1 MRLKIEKIHLHNF
14 RQFSGDTIVEF
25 STDENKNITVI
36 HAMNG
41 SGKTTFLQ
49 AFYWGLYGNINLPNG
64 NRLLNENLFVAM
76 SNGESKD
83 VFIEIT
89 ATHEGALY
97 IIKRS
102 LNVTKDLTGN
112 MKNSKILLELNYTD
126 KSGKSKYLDSE
137 SKAQDKINLI
147 IPEKLARYF
156 FFDGERIESL
166 GDNTAKARKDIANGI
181 KNILNI
187 NTYDELKKVLE
198 KKVIISFQ
206 NEIKSGNTDKYNE
219 LLQTKSEIIT
229 SIDEHEKQ
237 RNNLQD
243 TKERLS
249 NEIEELNHMIL
260 QNEAAVEYQ
269 NRLNDNTEKIDKL
282 ENEVGDLVYSR
293 KGTKKESFP
302 KVDTKLTINRLLKK
316 LKDSV
321 EINLDMTSV
330 DENTITG
337 INTEAVDQI
346 LERKKCIC
354 GREIGKEEKIR
365 LENIR
370 QYLPPHDQRML
381 VYGYKEKYLERIDSL
396 KDVEQEKDNLLSKY
410 FELREEI
417 DKLYENNKE
426 LNKKLDSVDSVKDY
440 NDDRKKKENE
450 KEEVLKEIGKKD
462 SKLDELKNKL
472 ENLDK
477 EINKCATFNDYNEK
491 TVKRINFV
499 NNMINI
505 LERNIDKKKK
515 DIHDKLTHEVNSI
528 FASVSHKN
536 TKEVI
541 IDEDYSYK
549 IRDKVTQHEALSEGE
564 AIITSLSFIASII
577 KIAKDLEEQKKSE
590 VDEGVEYPLV
600 LDAPFA
606 KLDSVH
612 IKGIAPVLPKFADQ
626 VILLT
631 VDQQF
636 KGVTEGNIIDCIGME
651 YDMKNI
657 MDKEVIIERVK

>member
-1 MRLKIEKIHLHNF
+1 M
-14 RQFSGDTIVEF
+14 
-25 STDENKNITVI
+25 
-36 HAMNG
+36 
-41 SGKTTFLQ
+41 
-49 AFYWGLYGNINLPNG
+49 
-64 NRLLNENLFVAM
+64 
-76 SNGESKD
+76 
-83 VFIEIT
+83 
-89 ATHEGALY
+89 
-97 IIKRS
+97 
-102 LNVTKDLTGN
+102 
-112 MKNSKILLELNYTD
+112 
-126 KSGKSKYLDSE
+126 
-137 SKAQDKINLI
+137 
-147 IPEKLARYF
+147 
-156 FFDGERIESL
+156 
-166 GDNTAKARKDIANGI
+166 
-181 KNILNI
+181 
-187 NTYDELKKVLE
+187 
-198 KKVIISFQ
+198 
-206 NEIKSGNTDKYNE
+206 
-219 LLQTKSEIIT
+219 
-229 SIDEHEKQ
+229 
-237 RNNLQD
+237 
-243 TKERLS
+243 
-249 NEIEELNHMIL
+249 
-260 QNEAAVEYQ
+260 
-269 NRLNDNTEKIDKL
+269 
-282 ENEVGDLVYSR
+282 
-293 KGTKKESFP
+293 
-302 KVDTKLTINRLLKK
+302 LKK

-321 EINLDMTSV
+321 EINLDVASV

-346 LERKKCIC
+346 LEKKVCIC
-354 GREIGKEEKIR
+354 GRGIGNDEKIR
-365 LENIR
+365 LENLR

-396 KDVEQEKDNLLSKY
+396 KDVEQEKDNLISKY

-417 DKLYENNKE
+417 DKLYEDNKE

-440 NDDRKKKENE
+440 NDDRKKKESE
-450 KEEVLKEIGKKD
+450 KEEILKEIGKLD

-477 EINKCATFNDYNEK
+477 EINKCAAFNDYNEK
-491 TVKRINFV
+491 TIKRINFV

-505 LERNIDKKKK
+505 LEHNIDKKKK
-515 DIHDKLTHEVNSI
+515 DIHDKLTQEVNSI
-528 FASVSHKN
+528 FTSVSHKN

-590 VDEGVEYPLV
+590 VGEGVEYPLV

-636 KGVTEGNIIDCIGME
+636 KGVTEGNIIDSIGIE
-651 YDMKNI
+651 YDMRNV

>member
-1 MRLKIEKIHLHNF
+1 MKIEKIHMHNF

-49 AFYWGLYGNINLPNG
+49 SFYWALYGNINLPNG
-64 NRLLNENLFVAM
+64 NRLLNENLFADM
-76 SNGESKD
+76 NNEESKE

-89 ATHEGALY
+89 ATHEDALY

-102 LNVTKDLTGN
+102 LNVTKDLNGN

-126 KSGKSKYLDSE
+126 KSGKSKYLDAE
-137 SKAQDKINLI
+137 SKAQDKINSI

-166 GDNTAKARKDIANGI
+166 GENTAKARKDIANGI

-187 NTYDELKKVLE
+187 TTYDELKKVLE
-198 KKVIISFQ
+198 KKVVIAFQ
-206 NEIKSGNTDKYNE
+206 NEIKSGNTDKLND
-219 LLQTKSEIIT
+219 LLQTKSEVIT
-229 SIDEHEKQ
+229 SIDDYEKQ
-237 RNNLQD
+237 KNNLQEE
-243 TKERLS
+243 KEKLGKR
-249 NEIEELNHMIL
+249 IEELNHIIL
-260 QNEAAVEYQ
+260 KNETAVEYQ
-269 NRLNDNTEKIDKL
+269 NRLNDNKEKIAKL
-282 ENEVGDLVYSR
+282 ESEIEDIVYGR
-293 KGTKKESFP
+293 KGTKKESLP
-302 KVDTKLTINRLLKK
+302 KAYTKLTISRLLNK

-321 EINLDMTSV
+321 EINLDVASV
-330 DENTITG
+330 DENVITG

-346 LERKKCIC
+346 LEKKQCIC
-354 GREIGKEEKIR
+354 GRLIGNDEKIR
-365 LENIR
+365 LENLR

-381 VYGYKEKYLERIDSL
+381 VYGYKEKYFERIESL
-396 KDVEQEKDNLLSKY
+396 KDVDQEKDNLIAKY
-410 FELREEI
+410 FELKEEV
-417 DKLYENNKE
+417 DKLYDDNKE
-426 LNKKLDSVDSVKDY
+426 LNKKLDSVESVKDY
-440 NDDRKKKENE
+440 NDERNQKEHE
-450 KEEVLKEIGKKD
+450 KDEVLKEIGKLD
-462 SKLDELKNKL
+462 SKLDELKDKL
-472 ENLDK
+472 KNLDN
-477 EINKCATFNDYNEK
+477 EIGKCAAFDDYNGK
-491 TVKRINFV
+491 TAKRIDFV

-505 LERNIDKKKK
+505 LDHNIDKKKK
-515 DIHDKLTHEVNSI
+515 DIHDKLTYEVNSI

-590 VDEGVEYPLV
+590 VGEGVEYPLV

-636 KGVTEGNIIDCIGME
+636 RGVTEGNIIDSIGIE
-651 YDMKNI
+651 YDMRNI

>member
-1 MRLKIEKIHLHNF
+1 MKLKIEKIHLHNF
-14 RQFSGDTIVEF
+14 RQFSGDTVVDF

-49 AFYWGLYGNINLPNG
+49 SFYWALYGDINLPNA
-64 NRLLNENLFVAM
+64 NRLLNENLFAAM
-76 SNGESKD
+76 NIEERKE
-83 VFIEIT
+83 VFVEIT
-89 ATHEGALY
+89 ATHENSLY

-102 LNVTKDLTGN
+102 LNVVKDSNGS

-126 KSGKSKYLDSE
+126 KTGKSKHLDSE
-137 SKAQDKINLI
+137 SKAQDKINSI

-166 GDNTAKARKDIANGI
+166 GENTAKARKDIANGI

-198 KKVIISFQ
+198 KKVIVSFQ
-206 NEIKSGNTDKYNE
+206 SEIKSGNNDKLNN
-219 LLQTKSEIIT
+219 LLENKSEVVT
-229 SIDEHEKQ
+229 SIDEYEVKKS
-237 RNNLQD
+237 NLQD
-243 TKERLS
+243 KKEELGNR
-249 NEIEELNHMIL
+249 IEELNHIIL
-260 QNEAAVEYQ
+260 KNETAVDYQ
-269 NRLNDNTEKIDKL
+269 NRLNDNKEKIIKIETEIEDI
-282 ENEVGDLVYSR
+282 VYSK
-293 KGTKKESFP
+293 KGIKKESLP
-302 KVDTKLTINRLLKK
+302 KAYTKLTINRLLKK
-316 LKDSV
+316 LKDSI
-321 EINLDMTSV
+321 EINLDV
-330 DENTITG
+330 ANIDENTITG

-346 LERKKCIC
+346 LEKRVCIC
-354 GREIGKEEKIR
+354 GRAIGSEEKVK
-365 LENIR
+365 LENLR

-381 VYGYKEKYLERIDSL
+381 VYGYKEKYFERIDSL
-396 KDVEQEKDNLLSKY
+396 KEVDQEKDNLIAKY
-410 FELREEI
+410 FELREEL
-417 DKLYENNKE
+417 DRLHEDNKE
-426 LNKKLDSVDSVKDY
+426 LNKKLDSVDSVRDY
-440 NDDRKKKENE
+440 NDERNE
-450 KEEVLKEIGKKD
+450 KEQQKDEILKEIGKID

-472 ENLDK
+472 TNLDK
-477 EINKCATFNDYNEK
+477 EINKCANFNEYNEK
-491 TVKRINFV
+491 TVKRIDFV
-499 NNMINI
+499 NNMISV
-505 LERNIDKKKK
+505 LDRNIDKKKK
-515 DIHDKLTHEVNSI
+515 NIHDKLTHEVNSI

-590 VDEGVEYPLV
+590 VGEGVEYPLV

-636 KGVTEGNIIDCIGME
+636 KGVTEGNIIDSIGIE
-651 YDMKNI
+651 YDMRNI